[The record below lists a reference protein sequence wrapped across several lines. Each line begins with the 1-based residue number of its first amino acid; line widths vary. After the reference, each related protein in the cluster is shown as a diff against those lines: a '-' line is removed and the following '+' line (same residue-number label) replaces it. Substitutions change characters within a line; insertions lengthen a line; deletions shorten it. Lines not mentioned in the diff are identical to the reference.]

1 MPDRSGVI
9 VLTKV
14 EAIRQLMMDNGGA
27 ITLRMLYDNIEKYY
41 PEAKRSSEWQ
51 AGLRGVLY
59 RDIGKSF
66 KKLDG
71 SVYALKNFNEFAIDH
86 SYENE
91 LVAEKEIIAKV
102 RVLQSKYRKELLK
115 LLRFCPITGIKD
127 KRLLIASHIKP
138 WSLSTTK
145 EKLDVNNL
153 LILSP
158 LYDKLFDGGLITF
171 TNKKEMYISSS
182 LSKETVKMLN
192 IKSGIYEKLPVI
204 GRENYLLYHN
214 NYVFID

>member
-1 MPDRSGVI
+1 M
-9 VLTKV
+9 TKV
-14 EAIRQLMMDNGGA
+14 EAIKQLMKDNGGA
-27 ITLRMLYDNIEKYY
+27 VTLKTIYNEIEKYY
-41 PEAKRSSEWQ
+41 PNAKKSVEWQ

-66 KKLDG
+66 KKLSN
-71 SVYALKNFNEFAIDH
+71 SVYAVIDYNEFDFINVDADK
-86 SYENE
+86 

-145 EKLDVNNL
+145 EKLDVNNG

>member
-1 MPDRSGVI
+1 M
-9 VLTKV
+9 
-14 EAIRQLMMDNGGA
+14 
-27 ITLRMLYDNIEKYY
+27 
-41 PEAKRSSEWQ
+41 
-51 AGLRGVLY
+51 
-59 RDIGKSF
+59 
-66 KKLDG
+66 
-71 SVYALKNFNEFAIDH
+71 
-86 SYENE
+86 
-91 LVAEKEIIAKV
+91 VAEKEIIAKV

-145 EKLDVNNL
+145 EKLDVNNG

>member
-1 MPDRSGVI
+1 MQSPLQKNPD
-9 VLTKV
+9 K
-14 EAIRQLMMDNGGA
+14 
-27 ITLRMLYDNIEKYY
+27 
-41 PEAKRSSEWQ
+41 
-51 AGLRGVLY
+51 
-59 RDIGKSF
+59 
-66 KKLDG
+66 
-71 SVYALKNFNEFAIDH
+71 
-86 SYENE
+86 

-127 KRLLIASHIKP
+127 KRLLIVSHIKP

-145 EKLDVNNL
+145 EKLDVNNG

>member
-1 MPDRSGVI
+1 MP
-9 VLTKV
+9 
-14 EAIRQLMMDNGGA
+14 
-27 ITLRMLYDNIEKYY
+27 
-41 PEAKRSSEWQ
+41 
-51 AGLRGVLY
+51 
-59 RDIGKSF
+59 
-66 KKLDG
+66 
-71 SVYALKNFNEFAIDH
+71 
-86 SYENE
+86 
-91 LVAEKEIIAKV
+91 
-102 RVLQSKYRKELLK
+102 
-115 LLRFCPITGIKD
+115 LRFCPITGIKD

-145 EKLDVNNL
+145 EKLDVNNG